1 MKYGDRIIRM
11 EGVIVGL
18 KDGSVD
24 MDLMGRIGFLSVPKR
39 MVISEY
45 PLEIGQKVAFNMSFV
60 EQEGPEVND
69 KYFNNITI
77 REQRRIEISKKNE
90 EE

>member
-1 MKYGDRIIRM
+1 M

>member
-1 MKYGDRIIRM
+1 MKYGDKIIRM
-11 EGVIVGL
+11 EGIIV
-18 KDGSVD
+18 KITDGAVD

-39 MVISEY
+39 MIISEY
-45 PLEIGQKVAFNMSFV
+45 PLEVGQMVAFNMSFI
-60 EQEGPEVND
+60 EQEGPEVNE

-77 REQRRIEISKKNE
+77 REQRRIEISRKYE